1 LWPELLR
8 YFGEFQAAATF
19 TLSDQTGVLGS
30 FVIHSKQEYFR
41 TERLRRMATVAADT
55 AAALLR
61 NQTQAYEYWRRTA
74 DHDFLEDL
82 DSKLL
87 DSPVPEDPEESRDWL
102 RHVIEDLCQ
111 KFEADWGAL
120 FLADRAGER
129 LILHTSYNWYAKN
142 VEGKVEYR
150 IREGWT
156 GNVAVNSGDIISVL
170 KDSHYRAT
178 QKYHDYIEPPEA
190 RGKPGEVAPRV
201 GIRLMAGQVLIGVL
215 TLGYYFRN
223 LRRFNALDRLSLSL
237 LKSFGRRLTLALAVI
252 RQIQLK
258 KQIKT
263 LSQSKKGVTDRL
275 LAALQSD
282 KSGDWQTAFDSL
294 RELFRVEVVG
304 YFELRDELKL
314 RWSSPSKH
322 KILDATP
329 SVDVYGI
336 LQDVLQTQKAQ
347 LIPPNDVGV
356 ALYAIPVQG
365 INEDVIGALAFLSTA
380 QYLDAFPQFDEV
392 EKETA
397 SDVAQTLG
405 LAISTQNELL
415 RKLTQA
421 TTMGATAIAGML
433 TAHNI
438 EVPVTRL
445 TGAVDDLA
453 EAVDTKAPGSLTQEM
468 FDHAVKVAGLT
479 DAVQELMD
487 ARLDNREDILKCCR
501 MVQMEARKLITE
513 IKENAELAGEVVEP
527 LPLSELLNSALER
540 ALGDVSSPNVRPS
553 VDQVP
558 DVRISVN
565 RWMFV
570 SALRNLL
577 VNGLEA
583 LSNTGELTVRTELH
597 TTSEVAIIIHNSG
610 PRYTQ
615 PQVRTFF
622 EPRSDK
628 PGRHLGLGL
637 KLAKQV
643 MERAHGTLEVYAPDS
658 GGVEVKVTLPCKPS

>member
-1 LWPELLR
+1 
-8 YFGEFQAAATF
+8 
-19 TLSDQTGVLGS
+19 
-30 FVIHSKQEYFR
+30 
-41 TERLRRMATVAADT
+41 
-55 AAALLR
+55 
-61 NQTQAYEYWRRTA
+61 
-74 DHDFLEDL
+74 
-82 DSKLL
+82 
-87 DSPVPEDPEESRDWL
+87 
-102 RHVIEDLCQ
+102 
-111 KFEADWGAL
+111 
-120 FLADRAGER
+120 
-129 LILHTSYNWYAKN
+129 
-142 VEGKVEYR
+142 
-150 IREGWT
+150 
-156 GNVAVNSGDIISVL
+156 
-170 KDSHYRAT
+170 
-178 QKYHDYIEPPEA
+178 
-190 RGKPGEVAPRV
+190 
-201 GIRLMAGQVLIGVL
+201 
-215 TLGYYFRN
+215 
-223 LRRFNALDRLSLSL
+223 
-237 LKSFGRRLTLALAVI
+237 
-252 RQIQLK
+252 
-258 KQIKT
+258 
-263 LSQSKKGVTDRL
+263 
-275 LAALQSD
+275 
-282 KSGDWQTAFDSL
+282 
-294 RELFRVEVVG
+294 
-304 YFELRDELKL
+304 
-314 RWSSPSKH
+314 
-322 KILDATP
+322 
-329 SVDVYGI
+329 
-336 LQDVLQTQKAQ
+336 
-347 LIPPNDVGV
+347 
-356 ALYAIPVQG
+356 
-365 INEDVIGALAFLSTA
+365 
-380 QYLDAFPQFDEV
+380 
-392 EKETA
+392 
-397 SDVAQTLG
+397 
-405 LAISTQNELL
+405 
-415 RKLTQA
+415 
-421 TTMGATAIAGML
+421 
-433 TAHNI
+433 
-438 EVPVTRL
+438 
-445 TGAVDDLA
+445 
-453 EAVDTKAPGSLTQEM
+453 M